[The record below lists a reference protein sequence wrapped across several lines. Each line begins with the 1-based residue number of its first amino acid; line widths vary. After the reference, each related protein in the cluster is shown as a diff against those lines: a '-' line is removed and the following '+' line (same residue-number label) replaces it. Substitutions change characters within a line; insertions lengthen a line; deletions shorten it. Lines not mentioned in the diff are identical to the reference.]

1 MKRCTIYDSLK
12 ITPFK
17 DHDEEKNWQGK
28 AAELLK
34 VLISSRLTRRQKQVI
49 VLYYYKGM
57 KQRDIA
63 KKLNISESAV
73 SHAKTTALKRIKFY
87 MEFLRGK

>member
-1 MKRCTIYDSLK
+1 MKRCTIYDSLN
-12 ITPFK
+12 ITPF
-17 DHDEEKNWQGK
+17 DDRDEEISWQRK

-34 VLISSRLTRRQKQVI
+34 VLISSRLTRRQQQII

-73 SHAKTTALKRIKFY
+73 SHTKATALKRIKFHL
-87 MEFLRGK
+87 EFLRGQ